1 MTLTAARAALAA
13 AIVLLLAAAC
23 AGGDPTA
30 TPTVEPTATSVPQPV
45 DQVFTLE
52 NNADEQFIFRLLDA
66 NAQELKITSD
76 GVTTNFAY
84 LPVLAETEIAIAGGV
99 DLDTYV
105 FVLIRG
111 NDTLAFQ
118 QVSKEV
124 LVDNGWR
131 LVVDTEG
138 FREPPE

>member
-1 MTLTAARAALAA
+1 MTLAAARAALAA
-13 AIVLLLAAAC
+13 AVVSLLAAAC

-30 TPTVEPTATSVPQPV
+30 TPTVEPTATPVPQPV

-52 NNADEQFIFRLLDA
+52 NNADEQFIFRLLDV
-66 NAQELKITSD
+66 NAQELQITSD

-84 LPVLAETEIAIAGGV
+84 LPALAETEVAIANGV
-99 DLDTYV
+99 ALDTYI

-118 QVSKEV
+118 QVSKQA
-124 LVDNGWR
+124 LIDNGWR
-131 LVVDTEG
+131 LVVDAEG
-138 FREPPE
+138 FREPSG

>member
-1 MTLTAARAALAA
+1 MVVAAARAAFAA

-23 AGGDPTA
+23 GGGDPTA
-30 TPTVEPTATSVPQPV
+30 TPTPTPVPPPLE
-45 DQVFTLE
+45 QVFTLE
-52 NNADEQFIFRLLDA
+52 NEADEQFIFRLLDV
-66 NAQELKITSD
+66 NAKELQITSD

-84 LPVLAETEIAIAGGV
+84 LPALAETEIAIADSV

-111 NDTLAFQ
+111 SDTLAFQ
-118 QVSKEV
+118 RVSKEG
-124 LVDNGWR
+124 LVANGWR
-131 LVVDTEG
+131 LIVDAGG

>member
-1 MTLTAARAALAA
+1 MVVAAARAAFAA
-13 AIVLLLAAAC
+13 ATVLLLAAAC
-23 AGGDPTA
+23 GGGDPTA
-30 TPTVEPTATSVPQPV
+30 TPTPTPVPPPLE
-45 DQVFTLE
+45 QVFTLE
-52 NNADEQFIFRLLDA
+52 NEADEQFIFRLLDV
-66 NAQELKITSD
+66 NAKELQITSD

-84 LPVLAETEIAIAGGV
+84 LPALAETEIAIADGV

-111 NDTLAFQ
+111 SDNLAFQ
-118 QVSKEV
+118 RVSKEG

-131 LVVDTEG
+131 LIVDAAG

>member
-1 MTLTAARAALAA
+1 MTLAAARAALAS

-23 AGGDPTA
+23 GGEEPTA
-30 TPTVEPTATSVPQPV
+30 TPTVEPTATPVPQPV
-45 DQVFTLE
+45 DQAFTLE
-52 NNADEQFIFRLLDA
+52 NNADEQFIFRLLDV
-66 NAQELKITSD
+66 NASELQITSD

-84 LPVLAETEIAIAGGV
+84 LPALAETEIAIAGGV

-111 NDTLAFQ
+111 SENLAFQ
-118 QVSKEV
+118 RVSKEA

-131 LVVDTEG
+131 LVVDADG

>member
-1 MTLTAARAALAA
+1 MTLGAARAALAA
-13 AIVLLLAAAC
+13 AVVLLLAAC

-30 TPTVEPTATSVPQPV
+30 TPTVEPTATPVPQPV

-52 NNADEQFIFRLLDA
+52 NNADEQFIFRLLDV
-66 NAQELKITSD
+66 NAQELQITSD

-84 LPVLAETEIAIAGGV
+84 LPALAETEIAIAGGV

-111 NDTLAFQ
+111 GDTLAFQ
-118 QVSKEV
+118 RVSKEA

-131 LVVDTEG
+131 LIADAEG

>member
-1 MTLTAARAALAA
+1 MVVAAARAAFAA

-23 AGGDPTA
+23 GGGDPTA
-30 TPTVEPTATSVPQPV
+30 TPTPTPVPPPLE
-45 DQVFTLE
+45 QVFTLE
-52 NNADEQFIFRLLDA
+52 NEADEQFIFRLLDV
-66 NAQELKITSD
+66 NAKELQITSD

-84 LPVLAETEIAIAGGV
+84 LPALAETEIAIADGV

-111 NDTLAFQ
+111 SDNLAFQ
-118 QVSKEV
+118 RVSKEA

-131 LVVDTEG
+131 LIVDAAG
-138 FREPPE
+138 FREPLE

>member
-1 MTLTAARAALAA
+1 MALAAARAAVAA
-13 AIVLLLAAAC
+13 AVVLLLAAAC

-30 TPTVEPTATSVPQPV
+30 TPTVEPTATPVPQPV
-45 DQVFTLE
+45 DQAFTLE
-52 NNADEQFIFRLLDA
+52 NNADEQFIFRLLDV
-66 NAQELKITSD
+66 NAQELRITSD

-84 LPVLAETEIAIAGGV
+84 LPALAETEVAIANGV

-111 NDTLAFQ
+111 SDTLAFQ
-118 QVSKEV
+118 RVSKEA

-131 LVVDTEG
+131 LVVDAEG
-138 FREPPE
+138 FREPPQ

>member
-1 MTLTAARAALAA
+1 MAVAAARAALAA
-13 AIVLLLAAAC
+13 IVVLLLATAC
-23 AGGDPTA
+23 AGDDPTA
-30 TPTVEPTATSVPQPV
+30 TPTVEPTATPVPQPV

-52 NNADEQFIFRLLDA
+52 NNADEQFIFRLLDL
-66 NAQELKITSD
+66 NIRELQITSD

-84 LPVLAETEIAIAGGV
+84 LPALAETEVAIANGV

-111 NDTLAFQ
+111 SDTLAFQ
-118 QVSKEV
+118 RVSKEA

-131 LVVDTEG
+131 LVVDAEG
-138 FREPPE
+138 FREPPA

>member
-1 MTLTAARAALAA
+1 MGVAAARAALAA

-30 TPTVEPTATSVPQPV
+30 TPTVEPTATPVPQPV

-52 NNADEQFIFRLLDA
+52 NNADEQFIFRLLDV
-66 NAQELKITSD
+66 NARELRITSN

-84 LPVLAETEIAIAGGV
+84 LPALAETEIAIADGV

-111 NDTLAFQ
+111 SDTLAFQ
-118 QVSKEV
+118 RVSKEG
-124 LVDNGWR
+124 LIDRGWR
-131 LVVDTEG
+131 LTVDAGG
-138 FREPPE
+138 FR

>member
-13 AIVLLLAAAC
+13 AIVSLLAAAC
-23 AGGDPTA
+23 GGGDPTA
-30 TPTVEPTATSVPQPV
+30 VPTVEPTATPVPQPV

-52 NNADEQFIFRLLDA
+52 NNADEQFIFRLLDV
-66 NAQELKITSD
+66 NAQELKITSG

-84 LPVLAETEIAIAGGV
+84 LPALAETEIAIAGGV
-99 DLDTYV
+99 DLDTYI

-111 NDTLAFQ
+111 SDTLAFQ
-118 QVSKEV
+118 QVSKQA

-131 LVVDTEG
+131 LVVDAEG
-138 FREPPE
+138 FRETPK

>member
-1 MTLTAARAALAA
+1 MTLAAARAALAA
-13 AIVLLLAAAC
+13 AVVLLLAAC
-23 AGGDPTA
+23 AGDDPTA
-30 TPTVEPTATSVPQPV
+30 TPTVEPTATPVPQPV

-52 NNADEQFIFRLLDA
+52 NNADEQFIFRLLDL
-66 NAQELKITSD
+66 NIRELQITSG

-84 LPVLAETEIAIAGGV
+84 LPALAETEIAIADAV

-111 NDTLAFQ
+111 SDTLAFQ
-118 QVSKEV
+118 RVSKQA

-131 LVVDTEG
+131 LIVDADG